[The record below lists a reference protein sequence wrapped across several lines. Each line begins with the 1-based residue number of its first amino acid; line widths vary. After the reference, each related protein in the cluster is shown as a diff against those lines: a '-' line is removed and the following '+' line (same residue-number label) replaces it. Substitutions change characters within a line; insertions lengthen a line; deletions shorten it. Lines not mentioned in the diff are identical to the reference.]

1 MDNLL
6 RKIELSEDIVIYK
19 ENQYRPEEKH
29 LYVEKFQEYVQK
41 GVIKSSYENNLW
53 IGTSGIKQTE
63 LDFNFREY
71 RYKTHAGKLLVFTVP
86 ELTEILKCY
95 AISIF
100 GVYIW
105 RTIALRLKTIR
116 EFLTNFG
123 DPEYKIKDKEEIC
136 LIEFLGFIGLAE
148 TEADRILA
156 QIPVIATTPA
166 QQRKLEHMIN
176 YLALDNELTDLYHA
190 ELPVT
195 EFLKWFPLYFW
206 CKVSFILPMRATETL
221 VTPYDCIQRRD
232 DGIYLR
238 IRRTM
243 LKKGARKVFY
253 DIEQDYR
260 IFEYRIPEI
269 DCIKQIEKYQKLT
282 GNHQR
287 RFVFDYSDLSI
298 NKILS
303 LPQFNM
309 LITEFFQE
317 YLIGNHKYD
326 YSRFATGIKEFTPVT
341 AGDSRPIAMS
351 NLYYQD
357 NSADICRQLADH
369 MHLTTSE
376 GYYTNV
382 SNTVLATSIMD
393 LQRKINQG
401 YHQTEKF
408 ENSYKKAMSQLRT
421 NSVCSSLHQPLLTGD
436 ISDCVAEDH
445 LEECFGCRY
454 YTPGENE
461 LKEALNTRRK
471 RLDDASKMVLEC
483 IFDNFS
489 KKGIDYEKV
498 FLDAHTGITRY
509 QTATREKAQEEFVKW
524 QRRKK

>member
-19 ENQYRPEEKH
+19 ENQYKPEEKF
-29 LYVEKFQEYVQK
+29 LYMNSYHEYAQNGIIK
-41 GVIKSSYENNLW
+41 GRFEDNLW
-53 IGTSGIKQTE
+53 IGTSGIKRTE
-63 LDFNFREY
+63 IEFNFSEY
-71 RYKTHAGKLLVFTVP
+71 RYKTHTGKLLRCTAP
-86 ELTEILKCY
+86 QITEILKCF
-95 AISIF
+95 AVSIF

-105 RTIALRLKTIR
+105 RTIALRVKMIR
-116 EFLTNFG
+116 EFLTGFG
-123 DPEYKIKDKEEIC
+123 DMDYRIKDIEEIY
-136 LIEFLGFIGLAE
+136 LIEFLGFIGITE
-148 TEADRILA
+148 TEIDRILS
-156 QIPVIATTPA
+156 QIPVVATAPA
-166 QQRKLEHMIN
+166 KQRKLEHMIN
-176 YLALDNELTDLYHA
+176 YLALDNELTDLYDS
-190 ELPVT
+190 EMSDI
-195 EFLKWFPLYFW
+195 EFIKWFPLYFW
-206 CKVSFILPMRATETL
+206 CKISFILPMRATETL
-221 VTPYDCIQRRD
+221 VTPYDCIQRRSGD
-232 DGIYLR
+232 IYLR

-253 DIEQDYR
+253 DIDKDYR
-260 IFEYRIPEI
+260 IFEYKIPEI
-269 DCIKQIEKYQKLT
+269 KCIKQIKKYQELT
-282 GNHQR
+282 ADHQR
-287 RFVFDYSDLSI
+287 RFLFDYSNLSI

-303 LPQFNM
+303 LPQFNQ
-309 LITEFFQE
+309 LITDFFQE

-326 YSRFATGIKEFTPVT
+326 YARFATGVEDFTPVT

-401 YHQTEKF
+401 YQQTEKY
-408 ENSYKKAMSQLRT
+408 ENSYKKASYQLQPA
-421 NSVCSSLHQPLLTGD
+421 SICSSLHQPFLTGD

-445 LEECFGCRY
+445 LEECLGCRY
-454 YTPGENE
+454 YTPSEAE
-461 LKEALNTRRK
+461 LETALNTRRK
-471 RLDDASKMVLEC
+471 HLDNVSKMVLEC
-483 IFDNFS
+483 ISDNFS

-524 QRRKK
+524 QRSKK